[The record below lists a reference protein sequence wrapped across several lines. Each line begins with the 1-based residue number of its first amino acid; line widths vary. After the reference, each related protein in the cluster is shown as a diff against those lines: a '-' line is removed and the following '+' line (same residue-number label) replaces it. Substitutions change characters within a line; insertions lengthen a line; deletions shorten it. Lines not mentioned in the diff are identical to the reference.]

1 MNTFK
6 INGIEYKA
14 KPFDFNLVCDLE
26 DMGITLNDMHGRN
39 TSLIRAYFAL
49 CSGLSKEKAGKEIE
63 QQFIKYGDLNEIS
76 EAMNKAM
83 ENSDFFHSLTERA
96 EAATAENEETES
108 KTEEQTTKR

>member
-6 INGIEYKA
+6 VNGIEYKA

-26 DMGITLNDMHGRN
+26 DMGITLNNMSGRN
-39 TSLIRAYFAL
+39 TSLIRAYFGI

-76 EAMNKAM
+76 EALDKEMK
-83 ENSDFFHSLTERA
+83 NSDFFHVLTEGAKTANA
-96 EAATAENEETES
+96 EGEETES
-108 KTEEQTTKR
+108 QTEE

>member
-26 DMGITLNDMHGRN
+26 DMGISLNNMAERN
-39 TSLIRAYFAL
+39 TSLIRAYFGI

-63 QQFIKYGDLNEIS
+63 QQFIKYGELNEIS
-76 EAMNKAM
+76 EALNKEM
-83 ENSDFFHSLTERA
+83 EVSDFFRSLIERA
-96 EAATAENEETES
+96 KTETAENEETES
-108 KTEEQTTKR
+108 NTEE

>member
-26 DMGITLNDMHGRN
+26 DMGISLNNMAGRN
-39 TSLIRAYFAL
+39 TSLIRAYFGI

-63 QQFIKYGDLNEIS
+63 QQFIKYGELNEIS
-76 EAMNKAM
+76 EALSKEM
-83 ENSDFFHSLTERA
+83 EDSDFFRSLTERA
-96 EAATAENEETES
+96 KTETAENEEAES
-108 KTEEQTTKR
+108 KTEE

>member
-26 DMGITLNDMHGRN
+26 DMGISLDNMAGRN
-39 TSLIRAYFAL
+39 TSLIRAYFVI

-63 QQFIKYGDLNEIS
+63 QQFIKYGELNEIS
-76 EAMNKAM
+76 EALNKEM
-83 ENSDFFHSLTERA
+83 EKSDFFRSLAERA
-96 EAATAENEETES
+96 EEANAEREETENQE
-108 KTEEQTTKR
+108 T

>member
-26 DMGITLNDMHGRN
+26 DMGITLNNMSGRN
-39 TSLIRAYFAL
+39 TSLIRAYFGI

-63 QQFIKYGDLNEIS
+63 QQFIKYGELNEIS
-76 EAMNKAM
+76 EALNKEM
-83 ENSDFFHSLTERA
+83 ESSDFFRSLTERA
-96 EAATAENEETES
+96 KSATAEDEETES
-108 KTEEQTTKR
+108 QTEE